1 MRYPPNKRIAIGGK
15 ALRIF
20 QTVRDLTGAIQ
31 SLANALVDGDD
42 GPRAAVL
49 GERLDSLE
57 LSRSL
62 WEANME
68 ALVLKA
74 TGKFQASRNAEER
87 AKKMRDFDEDLFD
100 DEPED
105 RVEAEI
111 QRPGGFLPDAYVQA
125 SEEAGVHGVPVG
137 MEADG
142 KAFAL
147 RAKFGG

>member
-1 MRYPPNKRIAIGGK
+1 
-15 ALRIF
+15 LRIF
-20 QTVRDLTGAIQ
+20 QTVKDLTGAIQ

-100 DEPED
+100 DEPTD
-105 RVEAEI
+105 RLEAERE
-111 QRPGGFLPDAYVQA
+111 RPGGFFPDADVQA
-125 SEEAGVHGVPVG
+125 SAAAGLHSVPMG
-137 MEADG
+137 MEVDG
-142 KAFAL
+142 KAYAL